1 MKFII
6 YHKHISMGNDDEP
19 IELIID
25 STEKFYNLKQMYNTQ
40 YIYTYVEIFAY
51 FDDDNIRLRLR
62 RVVPAHRFGKSIM
75 NLIKQAIADYHLQE
89 LNNTEVNNGY

>member
-6 YHKHISMGNDDEP
+6 YYKHISMGNDDEP

-25 STEKFYNLKQMYNTQ
+25 STEKFYNLKYRYNTQ
-40 YIYTYVEIFAY
+40 YAYTYVEIFAY
-51 FDDDNIRLRLR
+51 FNDIDNIRLR

-75 NLIKQAIADYHLQE
+75 NLIKQAIADYHLQD
-89 LNNTEVNNGY
+89 LDNTEVNNGY

>member
-6 YHKHISMGNDDEP
+6 YYKHISMGNDDEP

-25 STEKFYNLKQMYNTQ
+25 STEKFYNLKYRYNTQ
-40 YIYTYVEIFAY
+40 YVYTYVEIFAY
-51 FDDDNIRLRLR
+51 FNDIDNIRLR

-75 NLIKQAIADYHLQE
+75 NLIKQAIADYHLQD
-89 LNNTEVNNGY
+89 LDNTEVNNGY

>member
-6 YHKHISMGNDDEP
+6 YYKHISMGNDDEP

-25 STEKFYNLKQMYNTQ
+25 SAEKFYNLKYKYNTQ
-40 YIYTYVEIFAY
+40 YTYTYVEIFAY
-51 FDDDNIRLRLR
+51 FDDDNIRLR

-75 NLIKQAIADYHLQE
+75 NLIKQAIADYHLQD
-89 LNNTEVNNGY
+89 LDNTEMNNEY